1 LKALTAAVET
11 WAATNEERARYRNGD
26 ESVYWL
32 VHEGALRA
40 HAGAVHREQVMAVKR
55 AVIAATVNQF
65 GHPRGT
71 AGSFAGRVNLA
82 RAPVDQLPPSLGGPF
97 DAILTVNSRFWPAP
111 TQQLDQLRRRLRL
124 GGRIAIASQPRC
136 PGATAST
143 SREAARQIEALLQDA
158 GYTPDLDRRS
168 PASDPTS

>member
-1 LKALTAAVET
+1 
-11 WAATNEERARYRNGD
+11 
-26 ESVYWL
+26 
-32 VHEGALRA
+32 
-40 HAGAVHREQVMAVKR
+40 MAVKR

-65 GHPRGT
+65 GQPRGT

-143 SREAARQIEALLQDA
+143 SREAAARSKPCSKTLATRRYRPQIASVRPHVLRLA
-158 GYTPDLDRRS
+158 RS
-168 PASDPTS
+168 L